1 MNTSKVKTMIKSEP
15 DRKRSKDLG
24 IDLKTIK
31 LFEKIAKAVAPP
43 PIMTVSQWADAERRL
58 SAESSA
64 EAGRWN
70 TDRAPYQRE
79 ILDAVNNPECEEV
92 VIMSSAQVGK
102 TELILNTIGYY
113 IDYDPAPILVVNP
126 TIEMA
131 QTFSKD
137 RLAPMIR
144 HAGTSRQGSR
154 RKIEEFWKHNPSQ
167 TVSGRSYHYGR
178 GEFAGFPGVKTYPN
192 RLNGRDRPLS
202 GQRRNRRKPDQVSR
216 KANDDLLEP

>member
-1 MNTSKVKTMIKSEP
+1 MIKSEP

-144 HAGTSRQGSR
+144 D
-154 RKIEEFWKHNPSQ
+154 
-167 TVSGRSYHYGR
+167 
-178 GEFAGFPGVKTYPN
+178 FAARFAT
-192 RLNGRDRPLS
+192 
-202 GQRRNRRKPDQVSR
+202 QNRRILETQSFTNSFRAVISLWPGRIRRLPWRQ
-216 KANDDLLEP
+216 DLSESP